1 LFFDQKLTFNIKYDA
16 LITAM
21 EYMKESSSLTFT

>member
-21 EYMKESSSLTFT
+21 EYMKENSSLTFT